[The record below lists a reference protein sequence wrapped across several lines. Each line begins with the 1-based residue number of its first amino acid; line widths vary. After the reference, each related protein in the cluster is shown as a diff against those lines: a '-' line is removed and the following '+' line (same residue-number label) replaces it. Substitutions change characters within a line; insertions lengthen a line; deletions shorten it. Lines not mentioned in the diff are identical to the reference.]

1 MKANVIY
8 VISSKGYRRAVAV
21 KYDSMENVLDD
32 NRECVD
38 MDTENVDDMYIVCNE
53 EQAKEAVEIFNED
66 TEQNMSEIIKN
77 MEEINMGTSMN
88 NKLTFNGKSVQV
100 PESHIEF
107 AENLME
113 QDLFDK
119 NDELVVLPAKKYNT
133 ESEEKVDALE
143 DIEKG
148 MIRSEV
154 VNFEN
159 SLTRFRKVV
168 NRVFGKD
175 SDEVYNFQIAS
186 RYLRH
191 SMRILSDVAFE
202 VDSESDLFDLM
213 ENDD

>member
-1 MKANVIY
+1 MSNKFYYTIITNNSTGKEAL
-8 VISSKGYRRAVAV
+8 AVRVDGGVDLMDSFAEHININDDIV
-21 KYDSMENVLDD
+21 KVYPMRTL
-32 NRECVD
+32 
-38 MDTENVDDMYIVCNE
+38 
-53 EQAKEAVEIFNED
+53 EQAQETARLFNKSQEK
-66 TEQNMSEIIKN
+66 SIKK
-77 MEEINMGTSMN
+77 MEEIIMKEIKKDNV
-88 NKLTFNGKSVQV
+88 LRFNGQEVTVPVQ
-100 PESHIEF
+100 HIEF

-133 ESEEKVDALE
+133 ESEKRVDEME

-159 SLTRFRKVV
+159 SLNRFRKVV
-168 NRVFGKD
+168 ARVFGKD
-175 SDEVYNFQIAS
+175 SDETYNFTIAS

>member
-1 MKANVIY
+1 MSNKFYYTIITRSCTGKEAL
-8 VISSKGYRRAVAV
+8 AVQVDEGVDLMYAFA
-21 KYDSMENVLDD
+21 EHININDD
-32 NRECVD
+32 IEKVYAMR
-38 MDTENVDDMYIVCNE
+38 TL
-53 EQAKEAVEIFNED
+53 EQAEKVTKLINKSQEK
-66 TEQNMSEIIKN
+66 SIKK
-77 MEEINMGTSMN
+77 MEEIIMKTSVQD

-100 PESHIEF
+100 PEAHIEF

-119 NDELVVLPAKKYNT
+119 NDELVILPAKKYNT
-133 ESEEKVDALE
+133 DSEEKVDALE

-154 VNFEN
+154 VQFEN
-159 SLTRFRKVV
+159 HLNRFRKVV
-168 NRVFGKD
+168 TRVFGKD
-175 SDEVYNFQIAS
+175 SDEAYNFSIAS

-202 VDSESDLFDLM
+202 VDSETDLFDLM

>member
-1 MKANVIY
+1 MNKFYYTI
-8 VISSKGYRRAVAV
+8 ITSSCTGKEAVAV
-21 KYDSMENVLDD
+21 QVDEGVDLMESFAEHININDD
-32 NRECVD
+32 
-38 MDTENVDDMYIVCNE
+38 IVKVYPMRTL
-53 EQAKEAVEIFNED
+53 EQAQETARLFNKSQEK
-66 TEQNMSEIIKN
+66 SIKK
-77 MEEINMGTSMN
+77 MEEIIMKEIKKDNV
-88 NKLTFNGKSVQV
+88 LRFNGQEVTVPVQ
-100 PESHIEF
+100 HIEF

-119 NDELVVLPAKKYNT
+119 NDELVVLPAKPYNAD
-133 ESEEKVDALE
+133 SEKRVDEME

-159 SLTRFRKVV
+159 SLNRFRKVV
-168 NRVFGKD
+168 ARVFGKD
-175 SDEVYNFQIAS
+175 SDEAYNFGIAS

-202 VDSESDLFDLM
+202 VDTETDLFDLM

>member
-1 MKANVIY
+1 
-8 VISSKGYRRAVAV
+8 
-21 KYDSMENVLDD
+21 
-32 NRECVD
+32 
-38 MDTENVDDMYIVCNE
+38 
-53 EQAKEAVEIFNED
+53 
-66 TEQNMSEIIKN
+66 
-77 MEEINMGTSMN
+77 
-88 NKLTFNGKSVQV
+88 
-100 PESHIEF
+100 
-107 AENLME
+107 
-113 QDLFDK
+113 
-119 NDELVVLPAKKYNT
+119 
-133 ESEEKVDALE
+133 
-143 DIEKG
+143 

-202 VDSESDLFDLM
+202 VDSETDLFDLM

>member
-1 MKANVIY
+1 MSNKFYYTI
-8 VISSKGYRRAVAV
+8 ITRSCTGQEAVAV
-21 KYDSMENVLDD
+21 QVDGGVDLMDSFAEHVNVNDD
-32 NRECVD
+32 
-38 MDTENVDDMYIVCNE
+38 IVKVYPMRTLS
-53 EQAKEAVEIFNED
+53 QAQETARLINKSQEKSN
-66 TEQNMSEIIKN
+66 KH
-77 MEEINMGTSMN
+77 MEEIIMQTSVQDN
-88 NKLTFNGKSVQV
+88 VLRFNGQEITV
-100 PESHIEF
+100 PEKHMEF
-107 AENLME
+107 VKNLME
-113 QDLFDK
+113 QSMFDK
-119 NDELVVLPAKKYNT
+119 NDELVVLPAKRYNQ
-133 ESEEKVDALE
+133 EAEEKVDTLE

-154 VNFEN
+154 VQFEN

-175 SDEVYNFQIAS
+175 SDESYNFGIAS

>member
-1 MKANVIY
+1 MSNKFYYTIITNNSTGKEAL
-8 VISSKGYRRAVAV
+8 AVRVDGGVDLMDSFAEHININDDIV
-21 KYDSMENVLDD
+21 KVYPMRTL
-32 NRECVD
+32 
-38 MDTENVDDMYIVCNE
+38 
-53 EQAKEAVEIFNED
+53 EQAQETARLFNKSQEKSTKKVE
-66 TEQNMSEIIKN
+66 EIIMK
-77 MEEINMGTSMN
+77 TSVQD

-100 PESHIEF
+100 PGAHIEF

-119 NDELVVLPAKKYNT
+119 NDELVILPAKKYNT
-133 ESEEKVDALE
+133 DSEEKVDALE

-154 VNFEN
+154 VQFEN
-159 SLTRFRKVV
+159 HLNRFRKVV
-168 NRVFGKD
+168 TRVFGKD
-175 SDEVYNFQIAS
+175 SDEAYNFGIAS

>member
-1 MKANVIY
+1 MK
-8 VISSKGYRRAVAV
+8 
-21 KYDSMENVLDD
+21 
-32 NRECVD
+32 
-38 MDTENVDDMYIVCNE
+38 
-53 EQAKEAVEIFNED
+53 EIKKD
-66 TEQNMSEIIKN
+66 
-77 MEEINMGTSMN
+77 
-88 NKLTFNGKSVQV
+88 NKLRFNGKEVTV
-100 PESHIEF
+100 PAQHIEF
-107 AENLME
+107 AEHLME
-113 QDLFDK
+113 QALFDK
-119 NDELVVLPAKKYNT
+119 NDMLVVLPAKPYNAD
-133 ESEEKVDALE
+133 SEKRVDEME

-186 RYLRH
+186 RYLRP

>member
-1 MKANVIY
+1 MSNKFYYTIITHNSTGKEAL
-8 VISSKGYRRAVAV
+8 AVQV
-21 KYDSMENVLDD
+21 DGGVDLMDSFAEHI
-32 NRECVD
+32 
-38 MDTENVDDMYIVCNE
+38 NVDDDIIKVYPMPNF
-53 EQAKEAVEIFNED
+53 EQAQKVTKLFNKSQEK
-66 TEQNMSEIIKN
+66 SIKK
-77 MEEINMGTSMN
+77 MEEIIMKEIKKDNV
-88 NKLTFNGKSVQV
+88 LRFNGQEVTVPVQ
-100 PESHIEF
+100 HIEF

-119 NDELVVLPAKKYNT
+119 NDELVVLPAKRHNT
-133 ESEEKVDALE
+133 ESEEKVDAMS
-143 DIEKG
+143 DMEKG

-202 VDSESDLFDLM
+202 VDSETDLFDLM